1 MKKQC
6 YRLIFSSLELDW
18 ADLGAHFKNFIL
30 NMVVTYQN
38 RSFSWTNN
46 KMGSEVEKIVR
57 AHFSLRWAVL
67 RAHFKISIQLLV
79 VTNQNRSFSWTI
91 RSGKNC
97 SRSLLDHQW
106 YIEAVGL
113 MWVFLE
119 LLVVTVL
126 SVSHLVAFIRVGRST
141 TF

>member
-1 MKKQC
+1 M
-6 YRLIFSSLELDW
+6 L
-18 ADLGAHFKNFIL
+18 
-30 NMVVTYQN
+30 VVTYQN

-46 KMGSEVEKIVR
+46 KMGSEVEKIVQ

-67 RAHFKISIQLLV
+67 RAHFKISIQILV
-79 VTNQNRSFSWTI
+79 VTDQNRSFSWTI

-126 SVSHLVAFIRVGRST
+126 SVSHMVAFIRVLFSLLIAASLSILPYVVVSVIVRQYLDCPRT
-141 TF
+141 VLF